1 MPRKMKQC
9 KPVFREYYNKLK
21 KKKKI
26 VLWFLPSPFLQSVK
40 SSLSTARL
48 MPWGPIIVLK
58 KKKILLNLST
68 RDIIIK
74 NKISREM
81 SQTVF
86 KNTDYRMDGNNA
98 VDPLMHELLKPK
110 GKNIITPNLFPPKCY
125 IFREFHICPLQ
136 QKIMVHIT
144 EKKRTFT

>member
-1 MPRKMKQC
+1 
-9 KPVFREYYNKLK
+9 
-21 KKKKI
+21 
-26 VLWFLPSPFLQSVK
+26 
-40 SSLSTARL
+40 
-48 MPWGPIIVLK
+48 
-58 KKKILLNLST
+58 
-68 RDIIIK
+68 
-74 NKISREM
+74 M

-144 EKKRTFT
+144 EKKGHSHKGIKEILTMWVWM